1 METVTPL
8 SQTNSNQWLK
18 KFLPI
23 WSAQLFSLLG
33 SSLVQFALV
42 WYLTEKTGSVEVL
55 TTATI
60 MSILPQVLL
69 SPFAGALVDRW
80 NRRIVMILSDG
91 STAFFTLILVV
102 LFAFGKVQVWQ
113 IFVVMFLRAIGG
125 IFQWPAM
132 TSSTS
137 LMVPEKHLSRVAGI
151 NQAIQGGLNIV
162 APPLGALLMSLL
174 AFYQVISIDIITAII
189 AITPLF
195 FIKIPQPVRQD
206 NGETVTVRTVFKDVA
221 EGFRYMKSLPGMIM
235 LTIVAAFINFT
246 LAPSDTLIPLLVTQH
261 FQKGVWE
268 LSLLQS
274 AMGIGVVV
282 GGVLLGIWGG
292 FKSKIGTSMMGVMG
306 LGAGFGILGFA
317 PANSFWLA
325 IVGFAL
331 AGVMMPMANGPLQAI
346 MQSRIP
352 PEIQGRVMSFLNS
365 FCTAMMPLGL
375 LIVNPV
381 VKAAGLQT
389 WFWFSGIL
397 TICLGI
403 SALFMPKV
411 MSLDKAQSVLAD
423 AVVTV
428 E

>member
-1 METVTPL
+1 MENVVSTQKPD
-8 SQTNSNQWLK
+8 SNQWMK

-42 WYLTEKTGSVEVL
+42 WYLTEKTGSVEIL

-91 STAFFTLILVV
+91 ATAFFTLILVI
-102 LFAFGKVQVWQ
+102 LFAVGKIQVWQ

-162 APPLGALLMSLL
+162 APPLGALLMSAL

-195 FIKIPQPVRQD
+195 FIKIPQPVRSD
-206 NGETVTVRTVFKDVA
+206 DGEAITVRTVFKDVA

-235 LTIVAAFINFT
+235 LTVIAAFINFT
-246 LAPSDTLIPLLVTQH
+246 LAPSNSLIPLLVTQH

-268 LSLLQS
+268 LSLLES
-274 AMGIGVVV
+274 VMGIGVVV

-292 FKSKIGTSMMGVMG
+292 FKSKIATSMMGVIG
-306 LGAGFGILGFA
+306 LGIGIGILGLA
-317 PANSFWLA
+317 PANMFWVA
-325 IVGFAL
+325 TAGFAL
-331 AGVMMPMANGPLQAI
+331 AGVMMPLANGPLQAI

-365 FCTAMMPLGL
+365 FCAAMMPLGL
-375 LIVNPV
+375 LLVNPV
-381 VKAAGLQT
+381 VKVAGLQT
-389 WFWFSGIL
+389 WFWCSGIL
-397 TICLGI
+397 TVCLGI
-403 SALFMPKV
+403 SAFFMPRV
-411 MSLDKAQSVLAD
+411 MSLDRAKSVLTD

-428 E
+428 G